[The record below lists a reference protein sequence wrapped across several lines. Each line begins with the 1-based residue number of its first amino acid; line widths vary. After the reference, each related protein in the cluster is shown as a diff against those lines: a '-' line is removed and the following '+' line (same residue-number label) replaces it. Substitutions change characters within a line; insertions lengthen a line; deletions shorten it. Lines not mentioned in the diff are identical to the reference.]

1 MAVLKNRTQ
10 ANFTIVSNTV
20 LRDKGLKMK
29 DRGVL
34 CTILSFH
41 DNWEFS
47 VEGLAALVPDCTDAV
62 RDSVKRLEELGYL
75 RRTRKRNSKGQF
87 ESFIEVTTERNN
99 NNPSRKNRDG
109 KTVEEKPRR
118 KNRGGKTVE
127 EKSAQ
132 YNTDNI
138 KQSSNKE
145 NVKSINHSE
154 DSNELQNELF
164 IPEWSLNSTKKKID
178 YPRLMKTL
186 LPEEL
191 IYVDKIL
198 MILAY
203 KRSNPKGDNDLKVG
217 GIYIPEEEIM
227 AHILKYG
234 YEEVYAVVKNM
245 AKGSIDVNKPDSY
258 YLTALDRQ
266 LQINSPESYNSI
278 FDDVED

>member
-203 KRSNPKGDNDLKVG
+203 KRSNPKGDNDIKVG
-217 GIYIPEEEIM
+217 GRYIPEEEIM

-234 YEEVYAVVKNM
+234 YEEVYAVAKNM
-245 AKGSIDVNKPDSY
+245 AKGNIDVNKPDSY

-278 FDDVED
+278 FDDEED

>member
-47 VEGLAALVPDCTDAV
+47 VEGLASLVPDCTDAV

-87 ESFIEVTTERNN
+87 ESVIEVTTERSKPD
-99 NNPSRKNRDG
+99 PSRKNRDG
-109 KTVEEKPRR
+109 KTVEENPRR

-138 KQSSNKE
+138 KQSSNKDDI
-145 NVKSINHSE
+145 KSINHSE
-154 DSNELQNELF
+154 DLNELQNELF
-164 IPEWSLNSTKKKID
+164 IPEWSLNGTKRKIN
-178 YPRLMKTL
+178 YQRLKEAL
-186 LPEEL
+186 LPEE
-191 IYVDKIL
+191 IKYVDKIL

-217 GIYIPEEEIM
+217 GKYIPEDERM

-234 YEEVYAVVKNM
+234 YEEVYAVAKNM
-245 AKGSIDVNKPDSY
+245 AKGNIDVNKPDSY

-266 LQINSPESYNSI
+266 LQINSQESYNSI
-278 FDDVED
+278 SDDE